1 MIGDTTASNNSFKD
15 LYGSNFRTHVNYS
28 HEAEV
33 IEKPKRVVKPM
44 LKNSTK
50 IYYTAK
56 DYGKVLHTSFAEK
69 VFNKNL
75 DEDNRSM
82 FTLEVD
88 DTIYNFDKKTLKE
101 TDYYNRQ
108 TMKVSE
114 NKNED
119 KEENV
124 FAEQL
129 NEYIKEKEKK
139 EKEEDDLDQT
149 L

>member
-1 MIGDTTASNNSFKD
+1 
-15 LYGSNFRTHVNYS
+15 
-28 HEAEV
+28 
-33 IEKPKRVVKPM
+33 M